1 MEEEKRK
8 CLYCGEPLIGR
19 LDKKFC
25 CDSCRNSYNYE
36 KTHKQVN
43 IVRNINAIL
52 ARNHNILE
60 ELNESGKSFAT
71 RQQLAEKGFDFRY
84 FTHLYKT
91 KTGSLYY
98 IVYDQ
103 AYLPKEGNP
112 DSYLLVKFDER
123 QK

>member
-43 IVRNINAIL
+43 VIRKINGIL
-52 ARNHNILE
+52 ARNHNILT
-60 ELNESGKSFAT
+60 ELNPSGKGFAT
-71 RQQLAEKGFDFRY
+71 RQQLNEKGFDFKY
-84 FTHLYKT
+84 YTSTYIT
-91 KTGSLYY
+91 KAGA
-98 IVYDQ
+98 VYHFVYNQ
-103 AYLPKEGNP
+103 GYVPKEN
-112 DSYLLVKFDER
+112 DNNTFVLVQNTDN
-123 QK
+123 